1 MNITQRNA
9 LKLICGLQQFEMY
22 EEKNT
27 RMKGGG
33 TNKMKYIDI

>member
-27 RMKGGG
+27 RMKRGG
-33 TNKMKYIDI
+33 NQQNEIY

>member
-27 RMKGGG
+27 RMKRGGG
-33 TNKMKYIDI
+33 NQQNEIY